1 MPRKTKAQK
10 MAELAAIQQQQAEQ
24 LIKDYFPNLMSLM
37 ERASNVYADI
47 SVQDGKFI
55 VSLHGVSAGAG
66 QRYHDPQNQFMFSA
80 QYDKESQDFLYTL
93 EYTLERIEQQR
104 AEAER
109 KIKLRN
115 EALAKLSDEERAA
128 LGL

>member
-24 LIKDYFPNLMSLM
+24 LIKDYFPKLMSLM

-47 SVQDGKFI
+47 SVQNGKFI
-55 VSLHGVSAGAG
+55 VSLSSERLQDQYV
-66 QRYHDPQNQFMFSA
+66 FSA
-80 QYDKESQDFLYTL
+80 QYDEESQNFLYTL